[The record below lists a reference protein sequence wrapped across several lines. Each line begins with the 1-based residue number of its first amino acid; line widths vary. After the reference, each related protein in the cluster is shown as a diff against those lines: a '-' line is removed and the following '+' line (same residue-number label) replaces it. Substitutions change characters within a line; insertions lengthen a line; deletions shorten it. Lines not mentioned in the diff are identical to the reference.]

1 MEEMVA
7 TLSSEAGESEVTSII
22 PIEEQMV
29 VIEKEMMAD
38 GKPGTKHRGK
48 FYCNLYWFIS
58 QVLTS

>member
-7 TLSSEAGESEVTSII
+7 TLSSEAGESEVTSTI
-22 PIEEQMV
+22 PIEEQMA
-29 VIEKEMMAD
+29 VIEKEMKAE
-38 GKPGTKHRGK
+38 GRPGTKHRGK